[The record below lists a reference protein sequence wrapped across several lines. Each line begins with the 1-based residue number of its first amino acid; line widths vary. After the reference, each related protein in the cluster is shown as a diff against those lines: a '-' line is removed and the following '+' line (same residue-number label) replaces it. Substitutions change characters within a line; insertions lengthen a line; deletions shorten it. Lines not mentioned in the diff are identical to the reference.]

1 MGCSVES
8 GLCAGRGSRSPS
20 PAVRWWWP
28 PQGLGGSVRG
38 FLCGVWGD
46 LKHGLG
52 LESMPA
58 FLPGL
63 QGARGA
69 GPSGAIG
76 EKAGSP
82 ILQAGED
89 RGVDVV
95 WITPSGHTVFPG
107 MRPPAPAPP
116 CAGGVSWRGACGP
129 PSGAQERPGPQ
140 AGQGGCGARTE
151 SGTQPCVLIPP
162 PQERACS
169 SGRLRLARLTMALFS
184 RGCCQCRT

>member
-1 MGCSVES
+1 M
-8 GLCAGRGSRSPS
+8 
-20 PAVRWWWP
+20 RWWWP
-28 PQGLGGSVRG
+28 PQGLGRSVRG

-107 MRPPAPAPP
+107 MRPPAPAP
-116 CAGGVSWRGACGP
+116 R
-129 PSGAQERPGPQ
+129 
-140 AGQGGCGARTE
+140 
-151 SGTQPCVLIPP
+151 VLV
-162 PQERACS
+162 
-169 SGRLRLARLTMALFS
+169 G
-184 RGCCQCRT
+184 